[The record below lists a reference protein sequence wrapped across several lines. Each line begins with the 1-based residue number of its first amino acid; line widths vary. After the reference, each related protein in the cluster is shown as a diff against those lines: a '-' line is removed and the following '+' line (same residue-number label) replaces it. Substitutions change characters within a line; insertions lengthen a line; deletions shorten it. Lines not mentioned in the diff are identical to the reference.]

1 MECQNLKEK
10 VHIEYSSLRKSVKK
24 CMKLS
29 DNDLIHKNIDW
40 WDLWLYLYGEN
51 INYILE
57 YRHCQ
62 LGVSILF
69 AGQTYSVR
77 AITFGSLL
85 QRWTNRALYL
95 WNLFLFA

>member
-40 WDLWLYLYGEN
+40 
-51 INYILE
+51 
-57 YRHCQ
+57 
-62 LGVSILF
+62 
-69 AGQTYSVR
+69 
-77 AITFGSLL
+77 
-85 QRWTNRALYL
+85 
-95 WNLFLFA
+95 